1 MQFNAAAYPFTDSGL
16 DAQSCNPSMRSATSA
31 TSAALQF
38 GWNSNQWRE
47 IVEPLRSAHWYGRN
61 QHPTVLDT
69 EYGTRMHLLLLTSSP
84 HYANMEPC
92 AHLSLRCSLL
102 SLSLSL
108 SLSLLLAC
116 AKNSWGASWGESGY
130 IRLQMGMVVC
140 GVADVSTLPLSCWMN
155 RMHLLL
161 HRHDASV
168 DLRKYQKTASV
179 NETRTSH
186 CTHPSRGAALRREAS
201 SRSRHEAWSAAAS
214 SSPPPHAI
222 TMLSIPP
229 QSSAN

>member
-1 MQFNAAAYPFTDSGL
+1 
-16 DAQSCNPSMRSATSA
+16 MRSATSA

-92 AHLSLRCSLL
+92 AHLSALSPSRVCKKQLGSIMGREWIYQIANGYGRVRSCRCVN
-102 SLSLSL
+102 
-108 SLSLLLAC
+108 A
-116 AKNSWGASWGESGY
+116 
-130 IRLQMGMVVC
+130 
-140 GVADVSTLPLSCWMN
+140 TSCWMN

-168 DLRKYQKTASV
+168 DLRKYPKTASV

-201 SRSRHEAWSAAAS
+201 SRSRHEAWSAAALT
-214 SSPPPHAI
+214 SPPPHAM

>member
-1 MQFNAAAYPFTDSGL
+1 MEIHTPRTMQFNAAAYPFTDSGL

-102 SLSLSL
+102 SLFLTRSLSF
-108 SLSLLLAC
+108 S
-116 AKNSWGASWGESGY
+116 
-130 IRLQMGMVVC
+130 RV
-140 GVADVSTLPLSCWMN
+140 
-155 RMHLLL
+155 
-161 HRHDASV
+161 
-168 DLRKYQKTASV
+168 QKTAGEHHGERVDISDCKWV
-179 NETRTSH
+179 
-186 CTHPSRGAALRREAS
+186 
-201 SRSRHEAWSAAAS
+201 WSCAELQ
-214 SSPPPHAI
+214 
-222 TMLSIPP
+222 MCQRYLSLVG
-229 QSSAN
+229 